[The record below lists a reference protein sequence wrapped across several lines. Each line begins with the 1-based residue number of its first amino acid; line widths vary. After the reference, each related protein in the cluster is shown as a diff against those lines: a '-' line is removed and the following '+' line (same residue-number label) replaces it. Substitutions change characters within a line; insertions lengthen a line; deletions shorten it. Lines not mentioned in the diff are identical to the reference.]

1 MNFAEV
7 GGAGPFKDQ
16 KVRVRKAG
24 GSDTGL
30 DIGPDT
36 DLATLL
42 AALPM
47 AAPGKGDVG

>member
-1 MNFAEV
+1 MIFAEV

-16 KVRVRKAG
+16 KVRVRKSG
-24 GSDTGL
+24 GSDTNL
-30 DIGPDT
+30 DT

-47 AAPGKGDVG
+47 AAPGKGAA